1 MRDRSGR
8 MIRNRRVNVQTRAT
22 RGEYQQW
29 KNGHGRLSPYTLSLV
44 PDGRGGLRAG
54 GRRGG
59 RGPASKA
66 ARDVVDKAKE
76 RKDGERK
83 PANSR
88 ETDRVPQPG
97 KERWGRAE
105 GGPAMG
111 WDEGGR
117 SERREWEHE
126 RSGYL
131 GWGGRRKRRRQSRAG
146 VPWRLEP
153 DPGSSSRHQRRVTTD
168 TKLRAVEQGGRRPGT
183 PAIPS
188 STDGQAHLTGRPG
201 RSVHCGALRACSCAW

>member
-1 MRDRSGR
+1 MRLEANINSGR
-8 MIRNRRVNVQTRAT
+8 TDTVVS
-22 RGEYQQW
+22 
-29 KNGHGRLSPYTLSLV
+29 RLTLSLV
-44 PDGRGGLRAG
+44 PDGRGGLCAG

-66 ARDVVDKAKE
+66 ARDVVDEAKE

-111 WDEGGR
+111 C
-117 SERREWEHE
+117 
-126 RSGYL
+126 GYL

-168 TKLRAVEQGGRRPGT
+168 TKLRAVELGGRWPGT

>member
-1 MRDRSGR
+1 MRLEANINSGR
-8 MIRNRRVNVQTRAT
+8 TDTVVS
-22 RGEYQQW
+22 
-29 KNGHGRLSPYTLSLV
+29 RLTISLV
-44 PDGRGGLRAG
+44 PDGRGGLCAG

-66 ARDVVDKAKE
+66 ARDVVDEAKE